1 MHSYDCAHPLETGMP
16 VYPGDA
22 PVAIV
27 QTGTVPADGAA
38 LRRLECSSHV
48 GTHVDAPAHMVAD
61 GETLDSFDVDAF
73 RFDARLVDCTPA
85 MARERLTQ
93 AVLPESLRAAP
104 AETDADMLVFHTGW
118 DAHWGTARYRDSP
131 SVDPALATWCAD
143 HGFHLGIDAF
153 SPDPVPSATPA
164 RESDDANRESEE
176 EPADHPAHAAL
187 CGAGRLIVE
196 NLRGLDRLPD
206 RFELHAYPLRISDG
220 DGSPVRAVARVA
232 DESPQGAA

>member
-1 MHSYDCAHPLETGMP
+1 MPTYDCAQPLETGMP

-27 QTGTVPADGAA
+27 QTGTVAADGAA
-38 LRRLECSSHV
+38 RRRLECSSHV

-61 GETLDSFDVDAF
+61 GQTLDAFNVDAF

-104 AETDADMLVFHTGW
+104 GETDAGMLVFHTGW
-118 DAHWGTARYRDSP
+118 DAHWGTQRYRDSP
-131 SVDPALATWCAD
+131 YVGAALADWCAD
-143 HGFHLGIDAF
+143 HGFHLAIDAF
-153 SPDPVPSATPA
+153 SPDPVPSADPA
-164 RESDDANRESEE
+164 QESED
-176 EPADHPAHAAL
+176 EPTDHPAHAAL

-196 NLRGLDRLPD
+196 NLRGLERLPD
-206 RFELHAYPLRISDG
+206 RFELHAYPLRLSEG
-220 DGSPVRAVARVA
+220 DGSPVRAVAHTT
-232 DESPQGAA
+232 